1 MHDFTQRK
9 FLSFPLER
17 QHKKCAE
24 IVRSLYELG
33 LQGGS
38 IYEGLAAYNQLL
50 NWMCLPPL
58 NELSAKTLANCY
70 HCHLKQAGVF
80 KKEHDFLPTVKTND
94 RPQGEEVWPIAIY
107 LDQLRSAH
115 NVGSIIRTVEAFALG
130 SLYFSSQT
138 PFTNNKQVQDVSMG
152 THQWVTCH
160 QNIEL
165 EALRRP
171 IIALE
176 TSDEAISLNEF
187 IFPAT
192 FTLVVGNE
200 EYGCSDTTLA
210 LANYLIEIPL
220 RGRKNSL
227 NVANAFAIAASEIN
241 RQKRFKQ
248 QQVHHDKK
256 NNAK

>member
-24 IVRSLYELG
+24 IVRDLYEIG
-33 LQGGS
+33 LQGGT
-38 IYEGLAAYNQLL
+38 IHEGLAAYNQLL

-58 NELSAKTLANCY
+58 NQPSAKTLADCY

-80 KKEHDFLPTVKTND
+80 KKEHDFLPTVRTND
-94 RPQGEEVWPIAIY
+94 RLQGEEAWPIAIY
-107 LDQLRSAH
+107 LDHLRSAH

-130 SLYFSSQT
+130 SLYFSAQT
-138 PFTNNKQVQDVSMG
+138 PFIDNKQVQDASMG
-152 THQWVTCH
+152 AYQWVACH
-160 QNIEL
+160 QESEL
-165 EALRRP
+165 KTLKRP

-176 TSDEAISLNEF
+176 TSDEAISLNDF
-187 IFPAT
+187 IFPAA

-210 LANYLIEIPL
+210 MTDYLIEIPL

-241 RQKRFKQ
+241 RQKRFK
-248 QQVHHDKK
+248 
-256 NNAK
+256 